1 MRRYHQDVQ
10 RRSSVHQARNSRT
23 IQGVCNLTHKS
34 KNVGRM
40 FAECSKSEEKT
51 SHRFGIVVLKKH
63 RDPLKIPVWNGSE
76 YGIELGSVTLKINN
90 QQRESHVAG
99 M

>member
-23 IQGVCNLTHKS
+23 IQGVCNS
-34 KNVGRM
+34 PNVPM
-40 FAECSKSEEKT
+40 SKSEEKT

-76 YGIELGSVTLKINN
+76 YGIELGSVTLKINKSTEPW
-90 QQRESHVAG
+90 RESLKT
-99 M
+99 